1 MIIGMAQK
9 QPAEYLDYDVD
20 FTEWMP
26 DDDKIVAA
34 TVTVSPEGELTA
46 NQIMIMTP
54 IVKFWLAGGVTGSS
68 YKLTIKITTENGRI
82 KEDELKIRVREY

>member
-9 QPAEYLDYDVD
+9 QPAEYLDYNVD

-26 DDDKIVAA
+26 EDDIIESA
-34 TVTVSPEGELTA
+34 TVAVLPAGDLTVDTIS
-46 NQIMIMTP
+46 IMTP
-54 IVKFWLAGGVTGSS
+54 IVKFWAAGGVTGTT
-68 YKLTIKITTENGRI
+68 YKLTVKITTQGGRI

>member
-9 QPAEYLDYDVD
+9 QPAEYLDYNVD

-26 DDDKIVAA
+26 QDDQIASA
-34 TVTVSPEGELTA
+34 TVAVSPEGELTA
-46 NQIMIMTP
+46 DTISIMTP
-54 IVKFWLAGGVTGSS
+54 IVKFWPAGGVAGKTS
-68 YKLTIKITTENGRI
+68 KLTVKITTEGGRI